1 MTLELL
7 ILMNSVHLPYLQN
20 QYELETQK
28 LFLQP
33 DQQSNAA
40 LATVAVNYGIQDNAN
55 VLLDLKANKDQ
66 DIVLLNERILK
77 IEAESEAMKK
87 KIEAES

>member
-1 MTLELL
+1 M
-7 ILMNSVHLPYLQN
+7 
-20 QYELETQK
+20 
-28 LFLQP
+28 QP

-40 LATVAVNYGIQDNAN
+40 LPTVAVNYGIQDNAN
-55 VLLDLKANKDQ
+55 VLLDLKVNKDQ
-66 DIVLLNERILK
+66 DIVLLNERIVK